1 MYEYVCVTEHIYQQG
16 SNPQNNYLA
25 YKGEGLDT
33 VFCYLIMG
41 YIY

>member
-1 MYEYVCVTEHIYQQG
+1 MCEYVFVAEPTYQQG

-25 YKGEGLDT
+25 YKGEGLGT